1 MDMEMVQYHP
11 TTLAGNGLL
20 ITEGARGEGAH
31 LYNAEGERFMEKYAP
46 NKMELASRDVV
57 SRAEQT
63 EINEGRG
70 FPDGTVALDITVVP
84 AQAHPR
90 GAARDRR
97 WWAATSPA
105 WTSRASRST
114 SSRATTTR
122 WAASRPTSRA

>member
-1 MDMEMVQYHP
+1 MVQYHP
-11 TTLAGNGLL
+11 TTLAGIGLL

-31 LYNAEGERFMEKYAP
+31 LYNAQGERFMEKYAP

-70 FPDGTVALDITVVP
+70 FPDGTVALDITGRP

-90 GAARDRR
+90 GAARDRER
-97 WWAATSPA
+97 RPRLRRRRHHA
-105 WTSRASRST
+105 ASRST
-114 SSRATTTR
+114 SSRATTT
-122 WAASRPTSRA
+122 